1 MRFSPNYHIIGC
13 LGGSNAIAKCIER
26 MTVTTIA
33 ALHDLNLAA
42 SYCDACGGH

>member
-1 MRFSPNYHIIGC
+1 MIGC
-13 LGGSNAIAKCIER
+13 LCGGNAIAKCIGR
-26 MTVTTIA
+26 RIVTTIA